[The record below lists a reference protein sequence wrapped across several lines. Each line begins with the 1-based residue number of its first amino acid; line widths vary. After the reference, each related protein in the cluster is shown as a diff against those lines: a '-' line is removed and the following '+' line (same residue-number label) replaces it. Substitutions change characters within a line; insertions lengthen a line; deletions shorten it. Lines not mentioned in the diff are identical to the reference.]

1 MQTENKQQ
9 QEKPKQPDRVDRR
22 QQFYLFV
29 SQTEAGITPSEVR
42 QAVTEY
48 LKRRKINT
56 SVFGLIKDL
65 NQ

>member
-1 MQTENKQQ
+1 MKDTQQ
-9 QEKPKQPDRVDRR
+9 KAPVPKQADRVDRR

-48 LKRRKINT
+48 LKKR
-56 SVFGLIKDL
+56 
-65 NQ
+65 QQ

>member
-48 LKRRKINT
+48 LKKR
-56 SVFGLIKDL
+56 
-65 NQ
+65 QQ